1 VRLAFRIV
9 DVFTEVPFAG
19 NQLCVFPEVPAEVDT
34 ATMQSLALEIGFS
47 ETTFVLDA
55 AGDRYRMRIFTP
67 DEEIPFAGHPTL
79 GTAFVLAREGRVSP
93 SMIQTTDA
101 GEVPIE
107 IDIDGGFGW
116 MRQLPPVAGGTFDDR
131 ALVAAAAGLERVDI
145 VADLPVRVMSTGLP
159 HLMVPI
165 RDEETLRRAERNGPL
180 CVEVHRRTGAASVY
194 LFAVRGDGDVLARM
208 FDPLLGIGEDPATGS
223 AAGPLGAYLSTHALA
238 GMPGQVVVSQGEM
251 VGRPSRLHVEVGGAG
266 PDWTI
271 RVGGGVRVVGD
282 GAFEV

>member
-1 VRLAFRIV
+1 MRLAFRIV
-9 DVFTEVPFAG
+9 DVFTEVPYAG
-19 NQLCVFPEVPAEVDT
+19 NQLCVFPDAPAELDT
-34 ATMQSLALEIGFS
+34 PTMQSLALEIGFS

-93 SMIQTTDA
+93 SMIQTTEA

-107 IDIDGGFGW
+107 IDVDGGFGW
-116 MRQLPPVAGGTFDDR
+116 MRQLPPVAGATFDDR
-131 ALVAAAAGLERVDI
+131 ALVAAAGGLEPGDI

-180 CVEVHRRTGAASVY
+180 CVEVHRRTGATSIY

-238 GMPGQVVVSQGEM
+238 GMPGEVVVSQGEM

-266 PDWTI
+266 PEWTI
-271 RVGGGVRVVGD
+271 RIGGGVRVVGD